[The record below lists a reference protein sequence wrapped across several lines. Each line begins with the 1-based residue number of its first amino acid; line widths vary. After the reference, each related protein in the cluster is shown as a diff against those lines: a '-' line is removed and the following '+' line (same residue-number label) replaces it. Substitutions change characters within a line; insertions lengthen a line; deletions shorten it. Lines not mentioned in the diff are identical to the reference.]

1 MHIRNFHVFSQLFH
15 MLLNIYFHFKYLS
28 KILFIDD
35 FKIFLKNNPISI
47 IIFKK
52 KKKKKI
58 YPKFTGFIFE
68 PKKITFLFL
77 ETVSK
82 LTFFSKKKSILSP
95 NNTKKEPI
103 FFKQKSYFIF
113 LIITDS

>member
-1 MHIRNFHVFSQLFH
+1 MHIRNFHVFSKLFH

-52 KKKKKI
+52 KKQKKKI

-82 LTFFSKKKSILSP
+82 LTFFSKKKVFYL
-95 NNTKKEPI
+95 PI
-103 FFKQKSYFIF
+103 
-113 LIITDS
+113 T